1 MLDRAWGAL
10 VSTLAWH
17 KYELIA
23 AVVVGLMVFGGAYGY
38 RAIKAAGSGETA
50 NLAPGAARTA
60 QPERTTEPRPQKP
73 VAAAQ
78 NKKVYY
84 DRLQAQEAQGAATP
98 SVSVQPAAPASSSE
112 QATESLAPAK
122 TPAGARPAVVMAT
135 AQPLSVAAPPAPAQV
150 SASEPVVV
158 AKPAPAPAEPRPVQA
173 VAASPAI
180 PAGQVPLRSV
190 PAPAPIPQI
199 APTIA
204 AAHALAA
211 DRPTIVHADQPTI
224 VHSERYLP
232 DGTRADAGAPPAPA
246 SGIGET
252 RAPALTAPEAK
263 PIVTASA
270 APRPAVEAPAPAPA
284 PAPLAV
290 APPPPLAGA
299 PAPLA
304 GAPVALASATPP
316 PAAAA
321 PILAQ
326 PATPAAGY
334 FVQVKSDQ
342 NRTAAEAELALVAE
356 KYKDALGQIPLSTRE
371 ADLKDRG
378 IWYRVLAGPV
388 KSHDDADSLCK
399 RLKGAGVQACIVQ
412 KFD

>member
-1 MLDRAWGAL
+1 
-10 VSTLAWH
+10 
-17 KYELIA
+17 
-23 AVVVGLMVFGGAYGY
+23 
-38 RAIKAAGSGETA
+38 
-50 NLAPGAARTA
+50 
-60 QPERTTEPRPQKP
+60 
-73 VAAAQ
+73 
-78 NKKVYY
+78 
-84 DRLQAQEAQGAATP
+84 
-98 SVSVQPAAPASSSE
+98 
-112 QATESLAPAK
+112 
-122 TPAGARPAVVMAT
+122 
-135 AQPLSVAAPPAPAQV
+135 
-150 SASEPVVV
+150 
-158 AKPAPAPAEPRPVQA
+158 
-173 VAASPAI
+173 
-180 PAGQVPLRSV
+180 
-190 PAPAPIPQI
+190 
-199 APTIA
+199 
-204 AAHALAA
+204 
-211 DRPTIVHADQPTI
+211 
-224 VHSERYLP
+224 
-232 DGTRADAGAPPAPA
+232 
-246 SGIGET
+246 
-252 RAPALTAPEAK
+252 
-263 PIVTASA
+263 
-270 APRPAVEAPAPAPA
+270 
-284 PAPLAV
+284 V